1 MNHPLTIEGPRILL
15 RDYRSDASDLNSVLA
30 FVTDPE
36 VATHSSWGPLKQQE
50 AADWLQTVI
59 AAQTSQP
66 RIAFQLA
73 LIIKST
79 DDLIGNVS
87 LHVRNAATKEA
98 ELGYTLRRDV
108 WQKGY
113 ATEAARVIVDY
124 GFRELGLRRIFATT
138 SPLNISSQNVL
149 KKVGFVKE
157 AFLEKNV
164 LQRGQWR
171 DSFLYG
177 LERRERMP

>member
-1 MNHPLTIEGPRILL
+1 MNFPLAIEGPRILL
-15 RDYRSDASDLNSVLA
+15 RDYRSDASDLDVALA
-30 FVTDPE
+30 FVSDPE
-36 VATHSSWGPLKQQE
+36 VATHSSWGPLNRQE
-50 AADWLQTVI
+50 ATDWLQSVI
-59 AAQTSQP
+59 AAQKCQP

-87 LHVRNAATKEA
+87 LHIRNLAMKEA

-108 WQKGY
+108 WHQGY
-113 ATEAARVIVDY
+113 ATEAAQALVDF

-138 SPLNISSQNVL
+138 SPLNLGSQKVL
-149 KKVGFVKE
+149 EKVGFVKE
-157 AFLEKNV
+157 TFLEKNV

-177 LERRERMP
+177 LVRREKAP